1 MTTNLTGAQRKT
13 IATLIERAAK
23 TATHEI
29 EEAFGRS
36 VYLTIRV
43 PSCRATLY
51 KVGPRGGYEQVA

>member
-1 MTTNLTGAQRKT
+1 MTTNLTGAQKKA
-13 IATLIERAAK
+13 IDTLIARAPK

-43 PSCRATLY
+43 PFARGEVY
-51 KVGPRGGYEQVA
+51 RVGPRGAYEQVA